1 MTSSLPHPVSVCTVL
16 GGDYATDYDDDDDD
30 DDDDDQR
37 LSSTLTWM
45 ASLSTMHQLTAT
57 VEHKQAWTA
66 AMVSIV
72 MIDRASVAFVIL
84 GQGFSSRI
92 LVRQRRDSLTGADG
106 GRPTSRVFQEVGWR
120 DAVGRPLSLPIRKEV
135 AELSFSAVTHVVF
148 MAWIGMWKVCR

>member
-16 GGDYATDYDDDDDD
+16 GGDYATDYDDDD

-92 LVRQRRDSLTGADG
+92 LNAEPSLFKT
-106 GRPTSRVFQEVGWR
+106 PPSREANR
-120 DAVGRPLSLPIRKEV
+120 
-135 AELSFSAVTHVVF
+135 ELELV
-148 MAWIGMWKVCR
+148 